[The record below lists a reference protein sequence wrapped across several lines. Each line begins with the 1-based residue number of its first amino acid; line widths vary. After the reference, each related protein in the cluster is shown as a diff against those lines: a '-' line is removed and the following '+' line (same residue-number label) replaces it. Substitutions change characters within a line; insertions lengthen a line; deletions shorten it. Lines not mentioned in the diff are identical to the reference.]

1 MSRQYSGLLSPF
13 LREQRFRAATPF
25 LRGDVLDFACASGEL
40 AARIPPGRY
49 VGVDIDSEALA
60 EARVAH
66 PDHRFE
72 HVDDLDADARFDT
85 VVALAVVEHL
95 HDPDAWLAD
104 MAGRLRPAG
113 TIVVTTPHST
123 WEPLHG
129 LAAKVRLTS
138 AHANEEHE
146 ETFDEESLRALASRN
161 GLDVQHYR
169 RFLARM
175 NQLAVFTAP

>member
-13 LREQRFRAATPF
+13 LRERRFRAARPF

-40 AARIPPGRY
+40 SRLVAPECY
-49 VGVDIDSEALA
+49 LGVDIDREALA
-60 EARVAH
+60 QAVAGH

-72 HVDDLDADARFDT
+72 HVDDLDPAARFDT

-95 HDPDAWLAD
+95 PDPDRWLAD

-113 TIVVTTPHST
+113 TIVITTPHSR

-129 LAAKVRLTS
+129 VAAKARLTS

-146 ETFDEESLRALASRN
+146 DTFDEDELRALASRN
-161 GLDVQHYR
+161 GLVVQHYR

-175 NQLAVFTAP
+175 NQLAVFAAP